1 MKQIRKFKK
10 GLREFLRY
18 RTKFAMHE
26 IGLPIP
32 FGKVFTKGE
41 YLALLEQGI
50 LNLDD
55 PEAITLRQEE
65 LDCYNSQPA
74 PADQPFVRIQAD
86 DKMFGSERHPL
97 YFQEYIGTDEEWVSP
112 ERHKAYEDWKATNS
126 AVIEQED
133 RKSDPNVDYK
143 ELFDIIDEKLPEAIS
158 VPKELIFG
166 KE

>member
-97 YFQEYIGTDEEWVSP
+97 YFQEYIGTDDEWLHP
-112 ERHKAYEDWKATNS
+112 MIRDARRQWAEANAKAMD
-126 AVIEQED
+126 QED
-133 RKSDPNVDYK
+133 Q
-143 ELFDIIDEKLPEAIS
+143 EKAFEQ
-158 VPKELIFG
+158 
-166 KE
+166 

>member
-1 MKQIRKFKK
+1 MKQIRKFKQ

-18 RTKFAMHE
+18 RTKFAKHE

-97 YFQEYIGTDEEWVSP
+97 YFQEYIGTDNEWLHP
-112 ERHKAYEDWKATNS
+112 MIRNARQQWTDAN
-126 AVIEQED
+126 ARAIEQED
-133 RKSDPNVDYK
+133 EQKALANLSLEEVVDYANEQAEKK
-143 ELFDIIDEKLPEAIS
+143 ES
-158 VPKELIFG
+158 SNG
-166 KE
+166 